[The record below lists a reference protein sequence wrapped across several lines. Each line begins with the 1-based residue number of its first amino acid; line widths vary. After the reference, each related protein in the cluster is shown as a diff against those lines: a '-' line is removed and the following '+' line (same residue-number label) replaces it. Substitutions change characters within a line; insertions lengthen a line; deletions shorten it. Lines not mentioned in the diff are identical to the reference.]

1 MGDPRIIWITGGG
14 TGIGRAT
21 AEIFAERGWTV
32 AISARSEDNLNDVTL
47 HSGNGNIHAYP
58 LDITD
63 RRAVTDCIN
72 EIERELGPIEIAVL
86 NAGTYV
92 PTPAT
97 AFDPKNFRDLF
108 GVNVFGTV
116 NCLAAVLSAFQHRQ
130 SGHVAVVSSV
140 AGYRGLP
147 IASAYGAIKAA
158 LINMC
163 ESLKPELDLMNI
175 KLQLI
180 NPGFVE
186 TPLTAKNTF
195 PMPYLIP
202 AKNAAEQIYNG
213 LQSDKFEIT
222 FPWQFS
228 VWMKI
233 LRVVP
238 NRVLFFLTRK
248 MLK

>member
-1 MGDPRIIWITGGG
+1 
-14 TGIGRAT
+14 
-21 AEIFAERGWTV
+21 
-32 AISARSEDNLNDVTL
+32 
-47 HSGNGNIHAYP
+47 
-58 LDITD
+58 
-63 RRAVTDCIN
+63 
-72 EIERELGPIEIAVL
+72 
-86 NAGTYV
+86 
-92 PTPAT
+92 
-97 AFDPKNFRDLF
+97 
-108 GVNVFGTV
+108 
-116 NCLAAVLSAFQHRQ
+116 
-130 SGHVAVVSSV
+130 
-140 AGYRGLP
+140 
-147 IASAYGAIKAA
+147 
-158 LINMC
+158 MC